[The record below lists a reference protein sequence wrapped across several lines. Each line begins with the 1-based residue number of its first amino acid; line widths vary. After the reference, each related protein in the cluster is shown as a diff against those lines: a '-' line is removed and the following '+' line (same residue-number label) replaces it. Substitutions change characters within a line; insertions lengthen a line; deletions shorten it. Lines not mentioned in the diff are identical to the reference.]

1 MRSDLTSEALVASEA
16 NFPSLLGT
24 SEIYEAEANFPS
36 LLGTSEIYE
45 ADLYFEYLAY
55 ALR

>member
-1 MRSDLTSEALVASEA
+1 MVAYAIWATNSKSEVKFYLWGCLEAVVASEA

-24 SEIYEAEANFPS
+24 SK
-36 LLGTSEIYE
+36 IYE